1 MTKRLQL
8 MKKVIL
14 YILLIIVSYSCQTEW
29 EDAPIINTPE
39 TFSFF
44 VDIKND
50 PIRTKTTELGD
61 DLLNENK
68 IDRLDVFFYRGETC
82 VFYPVASQLS
92 LDQPSGLVDIKFSP
106 AEAGL
111 FDNQTLYNVYV
122 VANTNIARS
131 DLMNLTLSELKM
143 KVQSSNLAQMPNSNF
158 LMDGTFDT
166 KLPYQAVQ
174 FAIVNLKRAAIKIRP
189 KFDLLNIPGYT
200 FVSANIVMNRYLDK
214 TSLLEGIPYNANVST
229 DLKNYSKRN
238 FPIGDT
244 EVFYTYETSWDKDIR
259 YEPSLL
265 MEVRLR
271 NTAGV
276 EKNYYYKL
284 SLSFLNSNDIDQAYA
299 FKLLRNKIYEI
310 GVQIRELGG
319 DDPQNPLVLTC
330 NYLIKDWTTKNI
342 DVNISN
348 LHYLVVFE
356 TQVNMYNISN
366 YKIGYAAS
374 TSIEIK
380 NKKAYYNTYNN
391 SGVATQNPVTT
402 GWSINVDATN
412 SKITINS
419 TIPNNYV
426 PREFEFTVSTVGLA
440 NNLTQ
445 LVKITQYP
453 PIYITSQYSSTSTG
467 VGGGS
472 SYGGCN
478 SDYPNGDASSGQT
491 NFNLYKITVLVNDF
505 SKIANVANYPSISN
519 YVLGDPSIIESGTN
533 RMITGTDAISN
544 NIISPQFVI
553 ASQRGITLPRDWS
566 CALSR
571 CKAYREGPYAGG
583 KWRIP
588 SKAEVQ
594 IVDMIQGD
602 PNSAVKTLMIGTEYW
617 SARSDEV
624 SNRGRTSDSY
634 RFTENK
640 FYTTNSWNTS
650 GNEFPVRCITDTW
663 K

>member
-1 MTKRLQL
+1 
-8 MKKVIL
+8 MKKNIL
-14 YILLIIVSYSCQTEW
+14 YIFLLFIFCSCASELENVSIGKIS
-29 EDAPIINTPE
+29 DS
-39 TFSFF
+39 FSFYI
-44 VDIKND
+44 DIKND
-50 PIRTKTTELGD
+50 PIRTKVTELGD
-61 DLLNENK
+61 ESLNENK
-68 IDRLDVFFYRGETC
+68 IDRLDVFFYSGETC
-82 VFYPVASQLS
+82 VFYPVTTQLS
-92 LDQPSGLVDIKFSP
+92 IDQSSGLVDIKFSS

-111 FDNQTLYNVYV
+111 FDNQTRYNVYV
-122 VANTNIARS
+122 VANTNINRS
-131 DLMNLTLSELKM
+131 DLTNLTLSQLKQ
-143 KVQSSNLAQMPNSNF
+143 KVQTSDFTQMPNANF
-158 LMDGTFDT
+158 LMDGNFET
-166 KLPYQAVQ
+166 KLPYPTAQ
-174 FAIVNLKRAAIKIRP
+174 FATVNLKRAAVKIRP
-189 KFDLLNIPGYT
+189 EFDVLNIPGYT

-214 TSLLEGIPYNANVST
+214 TSLLESIPYNPNASA

-238 FPIGDT
+238 FPVGDD

-259 YEPSLL
+259 YEPFLR
-265 MEVRLR
+265 MEVRLK

-284 SLSFLNSNDIDQAYA
+284 SLSFLNSNDIDQTYA
-299 FKLLRNKIYEI
+299 FKLLRNKIYGI
-310 GVQIRELGG
+310 GIQIRELGSEN
-319 DDPQNPLVLTC
+319 PENPLTLTC

-342 DVNISN
+342 EVNISN

-356 TQVNMYNISN
+356 TQVNMYNTSD

-391 SGVATQNPVTT
+391 SGVATQNPVTS

-412 SKITINS
+412 SKILINS

-453 PIYITSQYSSTSTG
+453 PIYITSQYSSTSDG

-472 SYGGCN
+472 GYGGCN
-478 SDYPNGDASSGQT
+478 SDYPNGASGQT
-491 NFNLYKITVLVNDF
+491 NFNLYKITVLVNDL
-505 SKIANVANYPSISN
+505 SKIPNVTNYPTISN

-533 RMITGTDAISN
+533 KMITGMDAISN

-553 ASQRGITLPRDWS
+553 ASQRGITLANDWN
-566 CALSR
+566 CAFCR
-571 CKAYREGPYAGG
+571 CKAYREGTYSGG

-588 SKAEVQ
+588 TKAEIQ
-594 IVDMIQGD
+594 IVDMIQDD
-602 PNSAVKTLMIGTEYW
+602 PNSAVKTLLIGTEYW
-617 SARSDEV
+617 SARSDV
-624 SNRGRTSDSY
+624 ALKGRTSESY

-640 FYTTNSWNTS
+640 FYPTNSWSTS
-650 GNEFPVRCITDTW
+650 GNTFPVRCIT
-663 K
+663 

>member
-14 YILLIIVSYSCQTEW
+14 YLLLIIVFYSCKTEW

-50 PIRTKTTELGD
+50 PIRTKVTELGD
-61 DLLNENK
+61 ESLNENK
-68 IDRLDVFFYRGETC
+68 IDRLDVFFYSGEKC
-82 VFYPVASQLS
+82 VFYPVTTQLS
-92 LDQPSGLVDIKFSP
+92 IDQSSGLVDIKFSS
-106 AEAGL
+106 AEADL
-111 FDNQTLYNVYV
+111 FDNQTLYSVYV
-122 VANTNIARS
+122 IANTNINRS
-131 DLMNLTLSELKM
+131 DLTNLTLSQLKQ
-143 KVQSSNLAQMPNSNF
+143 KVQTSDFTQMPNANF
-158 LMDGTFDT
+158 LMDGNFET
-166 KLPYQAVQ
+166 KLPYPTAQ
-174 FAIVNLKRAAIKIRP
+174 FATVNLKRAAIKIRP
-189 KFDLLNIPGYT
+189 KFDVLNIPGYT
-200 FVSANIVMNRYLDK
+200 FVSANIVLNRYLDK
-214 TSLLEGIPYNANVST
+214 TSLLENIPYKANAST
-229 DLKNYSKRN
+229 DLKNYSKRD
-238 FPIGDT
+238 FPVGNA

-259 YEPSLL
+259 YEPSFL
-265 MEVRLR
+265 MEVRLK

-319 DDPQNPLVLTC
+319 ESPQNPLILTC

-356 TQVNMYNISN
+356 TQVNMYNTAD

-374 TSIEIK
+374 TAIEIK
-380 NKKAYYNTYNN
+380 NKKAYYTTYNN
-391 SGVATQNPVTT
+391 SGVATQNPVTS

-412 SKITINS
+412 SRILIS
-419 TIPNNYV
+419 SAIPNNYV

-453 PIYITSQYSSTSTG
+453 PIYITSQYSSTGTG

-478 SDYPNGDASSGQT
+478 SDYPNGATGQT

-505 SKIANVANYPSISN
+505 SKISNIANYPSISN

-533 RMITGTDAISN
+533 KMITGMDAISN

-553 ASQRGITLPRDWS
+553 ASQRGITLPRDWN

-571 CKAYREGPYAGG
+571 CKAYREGLYPGG

-588 SKAEVQ
+588 TKAEIQ
-594 IVDMIQGD
+594 IVDMIQDD

-617 SARSDEV
+617 SARSDV
-624 SNRGRTSDSY
+624 TDNGRTSDSY

-640 FYTTNSWNTS
+640 FYSTNSWNTS